1 MVPPVAK
8 MTTLGSEYA
17 VTQVASTIRM
27 VRVRSMIE
35 DYNFVGEVLHP
46 RYFNGENVP
55 NPEHLKEWMVGSTLT
70 NCENQAGIPI
80 GAAI

>member
-1 MVPPVAK
+1 
-8 MTTLGSEYA
+8 
-17 VTQVASTIRM
+17 
-27 VRVRSMIE
+27 MIE